1 MPAELRTDI
10 EAKVKA
16 VRDAIA
22 SNDSDAIKKAH
33 DDLASSI
40 QKIGEAVYAQ
50 TQQAQP
56 GRGRAACRQRRRRC
70 SRHGRRRH
78 SGDGAG
84 ADDVV
89 DAEFKEV

>member
-10 EAKVKA
+10 ETKVKA

-22 SNDSDAIKKAH
+22 SNDMDAVKRAH
-33 DDLASSI
+33 DDLAASI

-56 GRGRAACRQRRRRC
+56 GAGEPHA
-70 SRHGRRRH
+70 GN
-78 SGDGAG
+78 GDGGAPDTGAESGTGEG